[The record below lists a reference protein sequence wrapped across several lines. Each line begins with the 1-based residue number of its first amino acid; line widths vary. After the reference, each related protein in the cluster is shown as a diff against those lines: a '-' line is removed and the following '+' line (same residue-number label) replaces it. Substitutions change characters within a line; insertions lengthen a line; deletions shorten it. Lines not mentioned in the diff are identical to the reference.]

1 MMAPQRHHTHTGPG
15 PKGAVSG
22 GASVAQCRLLKLKKP
37 NLNREDAKNAKFK
50 RSAVRPWRLRG
61 EKNMLARFS
70 NSLLEDE

>member
-1 MMAPQRHHTHTGPG
+1 
-15 PKGAVSG
+15 
-22 GASVAQCRLLKLKKP
+22 LKLKKP